1 MLKNGVLVK
10 REERKEKIKSLIIKN
25 SRSLNVNPDLSEE
38 LINELTDLVE
48 FPYLIIGQF
57 NREFLNLPLEVLT
70 TVMKT
75 HQRYIPLL
83 KTDKNFSKLD
93 LTSEKILSTNF
104 FVISNG
110 IKESSNTIAKGNEKV
125 LKARFSD
132 AKFFVESD
140 KKVPS
145 LERNEKLKNV
155 SYLKGM
161 GNVFNRVERIQT
173 IAEKVIR
180 CLHDETID
188 SKKIFDAATY
198 CKSDLTS
205 EIVYEFPELQGIM
218 GGKYLRNEGFDDEI
232 CLAVSEHYLPSFL
245 RMVPTIWA
253 IISISDKIETLI
265 SIFILGKRPSGSS
278 DPYALR
284 RNLNGVI
291 RIIWDFEFNLS
302 LKKIFEELLD
312 FWAESIPNV
321 SFTKEKVLNDLVE
334 FFMQR
339 IVSHLE
345 EIALEKDLIK
355 AIFSSNNYSQEKMLN
370 VLDLKKIE
378 STFILKEK
386 GTFELIQSYHM
397 ISKLANNGNLE
408 QIFSQQ
414 SM

>member
-1 MLKNGVLVK
+1 M
-10 REERKEKIKSLIIKN
+10 
-25 SRSLNVNPDLSEE
+25 
-38 LINELTDLVE
+38 
-48 FPYLIIGQF
+48 
-57 NREFLNLPLEVLT
+57 
-70 TVMKT
+70 
-75 HQRYIPLL
+75 
-83 KTDKNFSKLD
+83 
-93 LTSEKILSTNF
+93 
-104 FVISNG
+104 
-110 IKESSNTIAKGNEKV
+110 
-125 LKARFSD
+125 
-132 AKFFVESD
+132 
-140 KKVPS
+140 
-145 LERNEKLKNV
+145 ERNEKLKNV

-180 CLHDETID
+180 CLDDETID

-218 GGKYLRNEGFDDEI
+218 GGKYLKNEGFDDEI
-232 CLAVSEHYLPSFL
+232 CLAVSEHYLPSFYKDEL
-245 RMVPTIWA
+245 PSTKNGA

-370 VLDLKKIE
+370 VLDLKK
-378 STFILKEK
+378 
-386 GTFELIQSYHM
+386 EL
-397 ISKLANNGNLE
+397 NL
-408 QIFSQQ
+408 FLY
-414 SM
+414 